1 MKRNTV
7 EFRARKTVKVPTEV
21 AFTTRSGEHVDFK
34 ARKPVEK
41 RVRVKFQARKS
52 GR

>member
-1 MKRNTV
+1 MKKETV
-7 EFRARKTVKVPTEV
+7 EFKAHKTVKVPTEV
-21 AFTTRSGEHVDFK
+21 EFTTRSGERVDFS

-41 RVRVKFQARKS
+41 RVRVKFQIRKS